1 MSRGNGKK
9 ESRDR
14 TDGASGI
21 DRIHSVDGGRSGS
34 WSLTEVENDSDG
46 SGSTVGGNDGPVEEK
61 AWFEPVGTEEIS
73 DGPGG
78 ICPVPWAKDNE
89 EEKRSAK
96 EKRET
101 PWDTYLAKHKE
112 IWEEDIDLTSD
123 PVNHPAHYTSGS
135 IECIEAIEAQLTRE
149 EYRGYLKGCAAKYVW
164 RERQKGGIESLQ
176 KAQWYLERLI
186 ELGD

>member
-14 TDGASGI
+14 IDGASGT
-21 DRIHSVDGGRSGS
+21 DRIHSVDGGRVGS
-34 WSLTEVENDSDG
+34 WSLTEVEDDSDG

-61 AWFEPVGTEEIS
+61 AWFEPVGSEEIS
-73 DGPGG
+73 DCPGG

-101 PWDTYLAKHKE
+101 PWDAYLAKHKE
-112 IWEEDIDLTSD
+112 IWEEDIDLISD

>member
-14 TDGASGI
+14 IDGASGT
-21 DRIHSVDGGRSGS
+21 DRIHSVDGGGVGS
-34 WSLTEVENDSDG
+34 WSLTEVEDDSDG

-61 AWFEPVGTEEIS
+61 AWFEPVGTKEIS
-73 DGPGG
+73 DCPGG

-101 PWDTYLAKHKE
+101 PWDAYLAKHKE

-123 PVNHPAHYTSGS
+123 PVNHPVHYTSGS

-176 KAQWYLERLI
+176 KAQWYLARLI

>member
-9 ESRDR
+9 ESRHR

-21 DRIHSVDGGRSGS
+21 DRIHSVDGGRVGS
-34 WSLTEVENDSDG
+34 WSLTEVEDDSDG
-46 SGSTVGGNDGPVEEK
+46 SGSTVGGNDGSVEEK
-61 AWFEPVGTEEIS
+61 AWFEPVKNEEIS
-73 DGPGG
+73 DCPGG

-112 IWEEDIDLTSD
+112 IWEGPPNRT
-123 PVNHPAHYTSGS
+123 V
-135 IECIEAIEAQLTRE
+135 
-149 EYRGYLKGCAAKYVW
+149 RGKN
-164 RERQKGGIESLQ
+164 QQ
-176 KAQWYLERLI
+176 HHQ
-186 ELGD
+186 